1 MLRCTFG
8 LTPHQRWQALLGRAD
23 TAMDSPLSDG
33 SGTLRTFVCLGQF
46 REQGVRLSDEW
57 RSRSRS
63 YRLSRRG
70 ASAIELTKAERA
82 ATVGQVSFGTTPP
95 GVGLELSAVGSL
107 PASLGIVGACFGQGT
122 LPGLA
127 ASLSE
132 ASDAGDDAT
141 MGALLPVTDHVDP
154 LEINGVNVMGAGDT
168 LTTTGEVVSF
178 FLEVGVT
185 ERLHVEYTLIAAT
198 LSTARRAGASTRP
211 DVGETYRILPG
222 LPLATSRCVSLE
234 AALLPAEPASAAGMK
249 VQLLGKR
256 PASCVDA
263 GGLEAKNGTN
273 NASTRLPRGAFYGCT
288 DSTLC
293 DRGVQPRKKIALSSL
308 SGGPL
313 AAVQSESIGNP
324 LGPVTDAEV
333 LLHTAV
339 QMGKRLIPFAR
350 LQHALLRVGTGLSLD
365 FHGLTHFLGALGQAT
380 HCQVFLAGEDG
391 WSSPELAAT
400 TARVHFLAG
409 HTQAD
414 SWEWD
419 VSLECTTLVMDYV
432 GPGVATPGDGAMAA
446 ASKAIRHHL
455 PLVKGVKV
463 GRSEEP
469 VVDARSEIGEFDGG
483 APIAGKNVEHING
496 GGGKCIRFRF
506 PASFSVHAMCRS
518 FAMAG
523 EGLAAMRHL
532 TCQASKL
539 LQTGCAEAGYG
550 VVSFSPIHV
559 AVHERCS
566 DHVILLTHS
575 AFSARH
581 IALADD
587 PGLVLI
593 PLPDVPTCPAAMRE
607 LEAAVRKHR
616 DLNALL
622 HGLSR
627 TVQVLEQVARVV
639 PGVGSGLG
647 TPAAGDTGDTVDDDS
662 ETVFA
667 LTAVSPA
674 CFVLSASSWKLARL
688 ERRALTL
695 MIEADGQ
702 VRVSGGKGGNDTV
715 VNTTAL
721 RDLLLDWIASNSA
734 CDAE

>member
-1 MLRCTFG
+1 MESSN
-8 LTPHQRWQALLGRAD
+8 P
-23 TAMDSPLSDG
+23 DG
-33 SGTLRTFVCLGQF
+33 FGTLRTFACLGQF
-46 REQGVRLSDEW
+46 REEGVCLSDEW

-63 YRLSRRG
+63 YRLSQRG
-70 ASAIELTKAERA
+70 ASVIELTKAERA

-95 GVGLELSAVGSL
+95 GVGLGLSADGSL
-107 PASLGIVGACFGQGT
+107 PQSLGIVGGCFGQKT

-127 ASLSE
+127 DSLAE
-132 ASDAGDDAT
+132 GSDAGDDT
-141 MGALLPVTDHVDP
+141 SMRALLPVTGHVDP
-154 LEINGVNVMGAGDT
+154 LEINGVSVMPGGDK
-168 LTTTGEVVSF
+168 LSTTGEVVSF

-185 ERLHVEYTLIAAT
+185 DRLNVEYTLIAAT
-198 LSTARRAGASTRP
+198 LSTARRAPACTRP
-211 DVGETYRILPG
+211 DIGETYRILPG
-222 LPLATSRCVSLE
+222 LPLATSRCLSLE
-234 AALLPAEPASAAGMK
+234 AALLPAEPASAAGVK

-263 GGLEAKNGTN
+263 SGLAAESGTN
-273 NASTRLPRGAFYGCT
+273 DPSRPPPHGALYHGGHG
-288 DSTLC
+288 
-293 DRGVQPRKKIALSSL
+293 GVRPAKKIAFASL

-313 AAVQSESIGNP
+313 GPLGPLDSLSPLGPLGPLGPLAAAQSESIGSP
-324 LGPVTDAEV
+324 PGSATEAEV
-333 LLHTAV
+333 MLHTAV
-339 QMGKRLIPFAR
+339 QMGKRLVPFAR

-365 FHGLTHFLGALGQAT
+365 FHGLTHFSGTLGQAT

-419 VSLECTTLVMDYV
+419 VSLECTTLVMDYI
-432 GPGVATPGDGAMAA
+432 GPGVAAAGDRAMATA
-446 ASKAIRHHL
+446 IKAIRHHL
-455 PLVKGVKV
+455 PLVRGVEV
-463 GRSEEP
+463 GLGDEP
-469 VVDARSEIGEFDGG
+469 VVEARSGIGEFDAGTQISGQSGG
-483 APIAGKNVEHING
+483 QANTD
-496 GGGKCIRFRF
+496 GGKYIRFRF
-506 PASFSVHAMCRS
+506 PSSFSVHAMCRS

-532 TCQASKL
+532 TSQASKL
-539 LQTGCAEAGYG
+539 LQTGCTETGYG
-550 VVSFSPIHV
+550 VVSCSPIHV
-559 AVHERCS
+559 AVHEPCS

-575 AFSARH
+575 SFSARH
-581 IALADD
+581 IALAER

-607 LEAAVRKHR
+607 LEAAIRKHR
-616 DLNALL
+616 DLSALL

-627 TVQVLEQVARVV
+627 TVGVLEQVARVV

-647 TPAAGDTGDTVDDDS
+647 TPSADVDVAGGGGGDA

-667 LTAVSPA
+667 LMAISPA
-674 CFVLSASSWKLARL
+674 CFVLSACSWQLPRVEKRS
-688 ERRALTL
+688 LTL

-702 VRVSGGKGGNDTV
+702 VRVSRGEGGKDTV
-715 VNTTAL
+715 ANIAAL
-721 RDLLLDWIASNSA
+721 RDLLLDWIASSSA